1 MKRARLDQVLPAL
14 LAVTG
19 HGVLLVATVKVSQLP
34 PISTQYRA
42 QSAWHC
48 EYNTRRSHIA
58 ANRIAMLT
66 GLRGG
71 GNMDKRKTWREQEQ
85 RLVEG
90 WNAATER
97 LREAQ
102 AEVERQSLTQGGGA
116 PTEECVRTA
125 EVARAELEAMRRQ
138 VARMKVEFSTGKR
151 Y

>member
-1 MKRARLDQVLPAL
+1 
-14 LAVTG
+14 
-19 HGVLLVATVKVSQLP
+19 
-34 PISTQYRA
+34 
-42 QSAWHC
+42 
-48 EYNTRRSHIA
+48 
-58 ANRIAMLT
+58 
-66 GLRGG
+66 
-71 GNMDKRKTWREQEQ
+71 MDKRKKWREQEE

-102 AEVERQSLTQGGGA
+102 AEAARQSLTQGEA
-116 PTEECVRTA
+116 AHTEECARTV